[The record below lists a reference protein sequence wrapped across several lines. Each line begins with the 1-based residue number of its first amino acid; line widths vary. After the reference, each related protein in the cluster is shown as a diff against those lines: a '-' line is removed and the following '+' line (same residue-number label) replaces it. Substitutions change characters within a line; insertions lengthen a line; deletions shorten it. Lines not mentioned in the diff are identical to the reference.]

1 MKRRFLW
8 VLVGLLPAVIA
19 SAVLLVHLPW
29 VQQRL
34 LERLADRI
42 QQRFGLHWRLQGYR
56 LWPPGQL
63 TLRGLHI
70 NYAGVPVLI
79 CDTVRLEGAIEP
91 APPFLRLARVV
102 LERPELR
109 LEQDRDGRWRLPS
122 AVLPALAGAG
132 AVAPSPSIQPGTVVR
147 FPPLSLENGRILAIR
162 GDGSTFSV
170 QGVTGTLQVTVT
182 FDAEGKPDFQLR
194 LGPARG
200 FP

>member
-1 MKRRFLW
+1 
-8 VLVGLLPAVIA
+8 
-19 SAVLLVHLPW
+19 
-29 VQQRL
+29 
-34 LERLADRI
+34 
-42 QQRFGLHWRLQGYR
+42 
-56 LWPPGQL
+56 
-63 TLRGLHI
+63 
-70 NYAGVPVLI
+70 
-79 CDTVRLEGAIEP
+79 
-91 APPFLRLARVV
+91 
-102 LERPELR
+102 
-109 LEQDRDGRWRLPS
+109 
-122 AVLPALAGAG
+122 VLPALAGAG